1 MQGQRIMK
9 VSNSKCVGKTSF
21 LLTYFTEG
29 TDENKEDVGGHHQN
43 TLLYLAAVT
52 CNLSVDFTQKERN
65 NTRTGNNGGK
75 EKHNEPTRR

>member
-1 MQGQRIMK
+1 MTAKRNNVHGQRIMK

-43 TLLYLAAVT
+43 TPLYLAAVT
-52 CNLSVDFTQKERN
+52 CTEGAKQYKDRKQWRKRET
-65 NTRTGNNGGK
+65 
-75 EKHNEPTRR
+75 